1 LTRHPKYKTDMCKSY
16 HTNGFCPYGSRCHF
30 LHEVKPEEPEETTSR
45 NVKISDSIEWPS
57 KPVKKGL
64 IKSQTFA
71 SFNSVGSMK
80 SVPSIPSMESIW
92 SNANTVQQE
101 SNDVSSVWND
111 SERTNW
117 LTFSTSNYDR
127 DLDISFDVLKIV
139 EDETDDY
146 DRLSVFRKINS
157 T

>member
-1 LTRHPKYKTDMCKSY
+1 
-16 HTNGFCPYGSRCHF
+16 
-30 LHEVKPEEPEETTSR
+30 
-45 NVKISDSIEWPS
+45 
-57 KPVKKGL
+57 
-64 IKSQTFA
+64 
-71 SFNSVGSMK
+71 MK

>member
-1 LTRHPKYKTDMCKSY
+1 MTSSFVETS
-16 HTNGFCPYGSRCHF
+16 
-30 LHEVKPEEPEETTSR
+30 EKP
-45 NVKISDSIEWPS
+45 
-57 KPVKKGL
+57 
-64 IKSQTFA
+64 
-71 SFNSVGSMK
+71 
-80 SVPSIPSMESIW
+80 
-92 SNANTVQQE
+92 E